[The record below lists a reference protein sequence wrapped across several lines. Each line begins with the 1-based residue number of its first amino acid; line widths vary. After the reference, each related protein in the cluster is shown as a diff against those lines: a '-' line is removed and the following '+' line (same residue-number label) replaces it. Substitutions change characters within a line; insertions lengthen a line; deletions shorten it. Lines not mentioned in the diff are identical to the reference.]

1 MLQVSN
7 KLVKIKMNKVSNNTL
22 DIQAVEYP
30 NEGELQPLHTFANQK
45 KYRPRFCQQIPLS
58 YEEVESKRKKF
69 DSQFMTKANI
79 LTKDIKT
86 NESEVTE
93 QIVKQDGSQVVNFE
107 DTFERGIGNKNE
119 QKNNQSLADS
129 GTLC

>member
-1 MLQVSN
+1 
-7 KLVKIKMNKVSNNTL
+7 
-22 DIQAVEYP
+22 
-30 NEGELQPLHTFANQK
+30 
-45 KYRPRFCQQIPLS
+45 
-58 YEEVESKRKKF
+58 
-69 DSQFMTKANI
+69 MTKANI